1 MSGASLPQAVVG
13 EDKRRRVRASVS
25 RPSSPSSR
33 FHMSSRAV
41 DQQFLKYATMTERQ
55 AMHELARIRWGGHR
69 SMPCPMC
76 GTIDAHPWNL
86 ERENW
91 RCASCKKFFSVTTGT
106 LLEGRKRELRHILLE
121 SYAWSCGASG
131 IPALTIR
138 ALIGAVSYNS
148 SFSLV
153 QKLREGL
160 VRGHNTGL
168 ISGVVEIDGAHA
180 SGHRAAEKRGRPLG
194 GWKRSAEEE
203 ALVAQSIVDAFNAK
217 QARKRAS
224 SKSSLAATA
233 QEAVTTPS
241 LDAPGVVRD
250 PTYGTVYPES
260 RRIVITLRR
269 RTGNAGMGAM
279 WTRVG
284 VGLAET
290 PEVVEALVRR
300 HVLVPESILATDS
313 GTAFSKVGKEFKL
326 HLVVNHS
333 ETMVGPNGEHVNLAE
348 SFTAR
353 QDRAEGGI
361 YLNIEPKYL
370 HDYACETAF
379 REDHRQL
386 SAGKKVEKLL
396 FWALNV
402 GESHYWRGYTHGQHR
417 DYEHLVPERRRA
429 KASGPAPQRWS
440 TSANRPPR

>member
-1 MSGASLPQAVVG
+1 MSLPSAVVG
-13 EDKRRRVRASVS
+13 EEGRRRARESIS
-25 RPSSPSSR
+25 RPSAPSSR

-41 DQQFLKYATMTERQ
+41 DQLFLKYAAMTERQ
-55 AMHELARIRWGGHR
+55 AMHELARMRWGGHR

-91 RCASCKKFFSVTTGT
+91 RCANCKKFFSVTTGT
-106 LLEGRKRELRHILLE
+106 LLEGRKRDLRHILLE

-148 SFSLV
+148 AFSLV

-194 GWKRSAEEE
+194 GWKRTAEEE
-203 ALVAQSIVDAFNAK
+203 ALVTQGIVDAFNAK
-217 QARKRAS
+217 QAKKRAAP
-224 SKSSLAATA
+224 KVK
-233 QEAVTTPS
+233 QEEP
-241 LDAPGVVRD
+241 DAPGVVRD

-269 RTGNAGMGAM
+269 RTGNVGMGAM

-313 GTAFSKVGKEFKL
+313 GTAFAKVGKEFKL
-326 HLVVNHS
+326 HVVVNHS

-396 FWALNV
+396 FWAMNV
-402 GESHYWRGYTHGQHR
+402 GESHYWRGYTRGKHR
-417 DYEHLVPERRRA
+417 DFEHLVPVRRAA
-429 KASGPAPQRWS
+429 KASGPASGQPTMRAS
-440 TSANRPPR
+440 RPPR